1 MTDVAST
8 RDLQTQIANG
18 VNESWIH
25 IQNFRKDWS
34 FMIKQHNF
42 TCTQGVEKYVDY
54 DIDPL
59 VPQTGITDL
68 GTYRRRSIFLDYKP
82 LDYVDVNQYPYI
94 DNTVEGRPTWFVVDP
109 KNNDLYL
116 DLPDDNYDFV
126 IYYRKKIQDLF
137 EGSTPNTNE
146 PELPENYHSILI
158 YAGLASFAVFIG
170 NSELFSRYQLM
181 YDQMLGDLM
190 REYLPSK
197 TIRSK
202 SII

>member
-1 MTDVAST
+1 
-8 RDLQTQIANG
+8 
-18 VNESWIH
+18 
-25 IQNFRKDWS
+25 
-34 FMIKQHNF
+34 MIKQHNF

-54 DIDPL
+54 DINPL
-59 VPQTGITDL
+59 TPQVGITDL
-68 GTYRRRSIFLDYKP
+68 GTYRRRAFFLDFLP
-82 LDYVDVNQYPYI
+82 LKYVDVNTYPYI
-94 DNTVEGRPTWFVVDP
+94 DNTVEDRPTWFVIDP

-116 DLPDDNYDFV
+116 DLPDDDYDFV
-126 IYYRKKIQDLF
+126 VYYRKQIQDLF
-137 EGSTPNTNE
+137 DGATPNTNE
-146 PELPENYHSILI
+146 PELPENYHNILI

-197 TIRSK
+197 TIRPK